1 MLTMDKHYGGFWRR
15 LTAFSIDKFIM
26 TTIGV
31 MMFFVGTVAFGLGIS
46 PYDMA
51 EQPDILFAL
60 GLKVMVIYQVI
71 TLFLDMAYFT
81 YFHGTTGQTP
91 GKRLM
96 GLRVVQDTGESLSLG
111 TAFLRWVGYIVSA
124 LPMLMGFIWAGVDR
138 RKQAWHDKIAG
149 TVVIDLYQVVEVEI
163 PPKNAL
169 TNQGN
174 LFT

>member
-1 MLTMDKHYGGFWRR
+1 MDRHYGGFWRR
-15 LTAFSIDKFIM
+15 FYAFTIDKVILGFIGM
-26 TTIGV
+26 IL
-31 MMFFVGTVAFGLGIS
+31 FFVGTTAFGLGIS

-51 EQPDILFAL
+51 ADPEALMAL
-60 GLKVMVIYQVI
+60 GGKIFLLYQGVS
-71 TLFLDMAYFT
+71 LFLDMVYFS

-91 GKRLM
+91 GKRLL
-96 GLRVVQDTGESLSLG
+96 GLRVVQESGGPIGLG

-124 LPMLMGFIWAGVDR
+124 LPLLMGFLWAGADR
-138 RKQAWHDKIAG
+138 RKQGWHDKIAG

>member
-1 MLTMDKHYGGFWRR
+1 MDSHYGGFWRR
-15 LTAFSIDKFIM
+15 FVAFSTDKLILG
-26 TTIGV
+26 TIGF
-31 MMFFVGTVAFGLGIS
+31 MMFILGSVAFGLGIS
-46 PYDMA
+46 PSDLA
-51 EQPDILFAL
+51 EDPESLFAL
-60 GLKVMVIYQVI
+60 GMQVMATYQAI

-96 GLRVVQDTGESLSLG
+96 GLRVVGDTGEAITLG
-111 TAFLRWVGYIVSA
+111 TAFLRWVGYIISFV
-124 LPMLMGFIWAGVDR
+124 PMFMGFIWAGVDR

>member
-1 MLTMDKHYGGFWRR
+1 MDRHYGGFWRR
-15 LTAFSIDKFIM
+15 FYAFTIDKVILGFIGM
-26 TTIGV
+26 IL
-31 MMFFVGTVAFGLGIS
+31 MAVGTTAFGLGIS

-51 EQPDILFAL
+51 ADPEALMAL
-60 GLKVMVIYQVI
+60 GGKIFLLYQGVS
-71 TLFLDMAYFT
+71 LFLDMVYFS

-91 GKRLM
+91 GKRLL
-96 GLRVVQDTGESLSLG
+96 GLRVVQETGAPIGLG

-124 LPMLMGFIWAGVDR
+124 LPLLMGFLWAGADR
-138 RKQAWHDKIAG
+138 RKQGWHDKIAG

>member
-1 MLTMDKHYGGFWRR
+1 MTSHYGGFWRR
-15 LTAFSIDKFIM
+15 LYAFSIDKFILAI
-26 TTIGV
+26 IGLV
-31 MMFFVGTVAFGLGIS
+31 LFFVGTTALGMGLS

-51 EQPDILFAL
+51 EEPDAMIML
-60 GLKVMVIYQVI
+60 GMKVFMLYQAV
-71 TLFLDMAYFT
+71 TFLLDMAYFT
-81 YFHGTTGQTP
+81 YFHGTSGQTP
-91 GKRLM
+91 GKRLL
-96 GLRVVQDTGESLSLG
+96 GLRVVQDTGEQIGFG
-111 TAFLRWVGYIVSA
+111 TAFLRWVGYIVST
-124 LPMLMGFIWAGVDR
+124 LPMLMGFLWAGVDR

>member
-1 MLTMDKHYGGFWRR
+1 MDRHYGGFWRR
-15 LTAFSIDKFIM
+15 FYAFTIDKVILGFIGM
-26 TTIGV
+26 IL
-31 MMFFVGTVAFGLGIS
+31 FFVGTTAFGLGIS

-51 EQPDILFAL
+51 ADPEALMAL
-60 GLKVMVIYQVI
+60 GGKIFLLYQGVS
-71 TLFLDMAYFT
+71 LFLDMVYFS

-91 GKRLM
+91 GKRLL
-96 GLRVVQDTGESLSLG
+96 GLRVVQETGAPIGLG

-124 LPMLMGFIWAGVDR
+124 LPLLMGFLWAGADR
-138 RKQAWHDKIAG
+138 RKQGWHDKIAG

>member
-15 LTAFSIDKFIM
+15 LTAFSIDKFILA
-26 TTIGV
+26 TIGV
-31 MMFFVGTVAFGLGIS
+31 MLFFVGTIAFGLGIS
-46 PYDMA
+46 PSDMA
-51 EQPDILFAL
+51 GQPEILFDL
-60 GLKVMVIYQVI
+60 GMKVMVIYQVI

-91 GKRLM
+91 GKRLL
-96 GLRVVQDTGESLSLG
+96 GLRVVQDTGEALSLG
-111 TAFLRWVGYIVSA
+111 TAFLRWVGYIISA
-124 LPMLMGFIWAGVDR
+124 LPLLMGFIWAGVDR